1 MSDLNLNFDSGVKN
15 ISMTNDNNDNLGFN
29 KDNIPDY
36 FYLIGTTLFLIKSL
50 IHFYD
55 KIQNEK
61 EVTRRSVLISQYDSI
76 GYF

>member
-1 MSDLNLNFDSGVKN
+1 MV
-15 ISMTNDNNDNLGFN
+15 ISSFIYILATAFLFTGSILGFN

-76 GYF
+76 GDF